1 MRTIEPLSPEDLRA
15 GRNRALRLVIGLLTL
30 VLVAV
35 PTYRWSEYRGE
46 QAARED
52 ANHRLELFSA
62 AVDGVVKRLEHIPST
77 VELNPDVAA
86 LLRTPN
92 LPGAADKVNR
102 YLQELNRQVGAIA
115 VYVLDDRGITLAASN
130 WNQPDS
136 YVGED
141 LSFRTY
147 FRWGVGGLTG
157 RHFAVGTTVGEPGY
171 YVSRPVRDGNRVIG
185 VTVIKISLAGLDEA
199 WASLAVPALIADH
212 NGVVIMSPVREWL
225 YTALEPLGPEA
236 LLDARASRLYHDQV
250 IRPFPV
256 PIARHTGDF
265 DTIVE
270 LARPP
275 RLAGAARGRGAA
287 TYMVVGR
294 PLVHTG
300 WWLML
305 FLDLKAVRSQAL
317 SHAALAATA
326 SGLMIMLMVF
336 VAQRRRIVRNKLEAQ
351 ALLEQANVALEA
363 TVAARTSDLSTTN
376 ARLREEISERKN
388 AERTLR
394 AAQDELVQA
403 AKLAVLGQLATGI
416 THELAQPL
424 GAIRTLSG
432 NAAEFLRRG
441 SVDTTEK
448 NLAIISRLAD
458 QMGAII
464 SPLKTFAR
472 KSPAVPARVD
482 VAHAVGNA
490 LLLLDQKLQRNGIT
504 VRNRVAPDTVIA
516 WCDQIRLEQVLVNL
530 IGNAADAMTGQAQR
544 SLEVTASAPSDGPVE
559 LCVTDT
565 GPGLPPDVQA
575 RLFEPFFTTK
585 PAGEG
590 LGLGL
595 AISRDIVREFGGELA
610 ASSAPGGGACFRI
623 TLPARQPEISP

>member
-1 MRTIEPLSPEDLRA
+1 
-15 GRNRALRLVIGLLTL
+15 
-30 VLVAV
+30 
-35 PTYRWSEYRGE
+35 
-46 QAARED
+46 
-52 ANHRLELFSA
+52 
-62 AVDGVVKRLEHIPST
+62 
-77 VELNPDVAA
+77 
-86 LLRTPN
+86 
-92 LPGAADKVNR
+92 
-102 YLQELNRQVGAIA
+102 
-115 VYVLDDRGITLAASN
+115 
-130 WNQPDS
+130 
-136 YVGED
+136 
-141 LSFRTY
+141 
-147 FRWGVGGLTG
+147 
-157 RHFAVGTTVGEPGY
+157 
-171 YVSRPVRDGNRVIG
+171 
-185 VTVIKISLAGLDEA
+185 
-199 WASLAVPALIADH
+199 
-212 NGVVIMSPVREWL
+212 
-225 YTALEPLGPEA
+225 
-236 LLDARASRLYHDQV
+236 
-250 IRPFPV
+250 
-256 PIARHTGDF
+256 
-265 DTIVE
+265 
-270 LARPP
+270 
-275 RLAGAARGRGAA
+275 
-287 TYMVVGR
+287 
-294 PLVHTG
+294 
-300 WWLML
+300 
-305 FLDLKAVRSQAL
+305 
-317 SHAALAATA
+317 
-326 SGLMIMLMVF
+326 
-336 VAQRRRIVRNKLEAQ
+336 
-351 ALLEQANVALEA
+351 
-363 TVAARTSDLSTTN
+363 VAARTSDLSTTN

-504 VRNRVAPDTVIA
+504 VRNRVAPDAAIA

-530 IGNAADAMTGQAQR
+530 IGNAADAMAGQAQR
-544 SLEVTASAPSDGPVE
+544 SLEVTASAPAEGPVA

-565 GPGLPPDVQA
+565 GPGLPADVQA